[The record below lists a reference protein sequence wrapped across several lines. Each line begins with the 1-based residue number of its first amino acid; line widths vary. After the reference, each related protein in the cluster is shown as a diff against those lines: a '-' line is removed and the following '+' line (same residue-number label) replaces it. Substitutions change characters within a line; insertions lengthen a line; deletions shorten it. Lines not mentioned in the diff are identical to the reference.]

1 MNTTID
7 AVDVFFLICFIPA
20 VIGGL
25 MNGLVRQVAS
35 LVALILGI
43 WAGWHFSSLVAQG
56 IQVFIKNNDSLVN
69 IISFAIVFIIV
80 LILVNMIGRGLSKI
94 VQLALLGW
102 LDKLLGVIF
111 GIVKYT
117 FVLSVLIYF
126 INSLNDLYSFIP
138 DDLFSGSR
146 LFPILEK
153 IAPSVFPYLEK
164 LSLF

>member
-1 MNTTID
+1 MDTTVD
-7 AVDVFFLICFIPA
+7 AVDIFFLICFIPA

-35 LVALILGI
+35 LLALVLGI

-56 IQVFIKNNDSLVN
+56 ITIFIKDNDSLVN
-69 IISFAIVFIIV
+69 IISFAIVFIVV

-111 GIVKYT
+111 GIVKYA

-126 INSLNDLYSFIP
+126 VNSLNDLYSFIP
-138 DDLFSGSR
+138 DDFFSGSK
-146 LFPILEK
+146 LFPILKK
-153 IAPSVFPYLEK
+153 IAPSVFPYLEEFN
-164 LSLF
+164 LF

>member
-111 GIVKYT
+111 GIVKYA